1 MLRQHRG
8 RWLVNP
14 GSVGLPFERFAAAAP
29 PTVMAHAEYAI
40 VEARD
45 DTVSITLR
53 RVALDRAALADS
65 VRGWD
70 DPLAAYLAQQYVG

>member
-14 GSVGLPFERFAAAAP
+14 GSVGLAFERFVAGAP

-40 VEARD
+40 VEARS
-45 DTVSITLR
+45 DTVSVTLR
-53 RVALDRAALADS
+53 RVPLERAALLDS
-65 VRGWD
+65 VSAWD
-70 DPLAAYLAQQYVG
+70 NPLAPYLAEQYRA